1 MDASVYHINKGI
13 NRPIEFKGLRAP
25 YIGYLAVGLVALLL
39 GFTLL
44 YLARVNL
51 LVCTAIVF
59 LSGGALFTG
68 VYHLNRTYGQYGLLK
83 RFARRGVPRCVCV
96 RSRKIFLHLKRREET
111 HGCHR

>member
-1 MDASVYHINKGI
+1 METSVYRINKGI
-13 NRPIEFKGLRAP
+13 NRPIEFRGLRAQ

-51 LVCTAIVF
+51 LVCITTVF
-59 LSGGALFTG
+59 ISGGALFAG

-83 RFARRGVPRCVCV
+83 EFARRCVPRCVRV
-96 RSRKIFLHLKRREET
+96 RSRNVFLHLRRKGET
-111 HGCHR
+111 HGGHR